1 MTDDETELVRRLF
14 GTPRTPDP
22 DNPPDEPTEPDEPT
36 DLSAITRLFNN

>member
-14 GTPRTPDP
+14 GTPDP
-22 DNPPDEPTEPDEPT
+22 DTPPDEPTEPDEPT